1 MAFQLGLTLDQ
12 LYDMSS
18 KEYMGWHQYFD
29 KRPNGWQDDHRTA
42 LIMQTTYQGSKKV
55 NFNEYF
61 PSLKKIYA
69 SNDNTIDKAQ
79 AFIASTQAKSIATR
93 KIDIT

>member
-12 LYDMSS
+12 LYEMSS
-18 KEYMGWHQYFD
+18 IEYMGWHKYFD
-29 KRPNGWQDDHRTA
+29 KRPNGWQADHRTA

-69 SNDNTIDKAQ
+69 SNDNTIDKAK
-79 AFIASTQAKSIATR
+79 AFIASIQAKSIGTR